1 MTTCPARG
9 CGSARRYRPSPCP
22 RKNPLGD
29 DSTCS
34 SKARTIAGAVV
45 DDAME
50 DEEGAQAK
58 RLELMK
64 APFVACVAAAERS
77 AGVDD
82 DVGVE

>member
-1 MTTCPARG
+1 M
-9 CGSARRYRPSPCP
+9 
-22 RKNPLGD
+22 
-29 DSTCS
+29 

-45 DDAME
+45 VDAME
-50 DEEGAQAK
+50 DEEGAQAN

-64 APFVACVAAAERS
+64 APFVACVAAAKRP